1 MQNGF
6 STSPKVPCICG
17 CNTPILRSQRHPGLD
32 NAEPIQNFK
41 SSLATFLQ
49 MDNLPI
55 VQLPSGDQLDFYH
68 LFHCILSVKQKFSRI
83 RWRVVTRMMELDAS
97 QRSERRVLRR
107 SYSRYLKAFDTWIHE
122 RGPVKIGCVDKNI
135 VINIL
140 KEFVP
145 GLKPIK

>member
-1 MQNGF
+1 
-6 STSPKVPCICG
+6 
-17 CNTPILRSQRHPGLD
+17 
-32 NAEPIQNFK
+32 
-41 SSLATFLQ
+41 